1 MFVMTVDQRRS
12 RRDVDRVDDLLAD
25 LADTPMTRP
34 FQRTAGDEI
43 QGVTT
48 DAGVVVDRALD
59 LVRRGHWSVG
69 IGVGDVGQPLPEQT
83 RAGRGPAFEAARRAV
98 ERAKSM
104 PGRVAVEGAG
114 RDSADAEAVLTLLA
128 LLVIR
133 RTAEG
138 HAAVDLVRGGLNQ
151 SEAADRLRITKQ
163 AMSQRL
169 TAAGW
174 QAETPARDAAVRL
187 LARADRAEGGT

>member
-12 RRDVDRVDDLLAD
+12 RRDVDRVDEILAD
-25 LADTPMTRP
+25 LAEATMTRP

-43 QGVTT
+43 QGVTS
-48 DAGVVVDRALD
+48 DAEVVVDRALD

-69 IGVGDVGQPLPEQT
+69 IGVGDVEQPLPAQT

-98 ERAKSM
+98 ERAKAM
-104 PGRVAVEGAG
+104 PGRIAVEGAG
-114 RDSADAEAVLTLLA
+114 RDSTDAEAMLTLLA
-128 LLVIR
+128 LLITR

-138 HAAVDLVRGGLNQ
+138 HAAVDLVRSGLNQ

-169 TAAGW
+169 AAAGW
-174 QAETPARDAAVRL
+174 QAEQPARDTAVRL
-187 LARADRAEGGT
+187 LARAGGGT

>member
-25 LADTPMTRP
+25 LANTPMTRP

-43 QGVTT
+43 QGVTADT
-48 DAGVVVDRALD
+48 EVVVDRALD

-69 IGVGDVGQPLPEQT
+69 IGVGDVEQPLPEQT
-83 RAGRGPAFEAARRAV
+83 RAGRGPAYEAARRAV

-104 PGRVAVEGAG
+104 PGRIAVEGAG
-114 RDSADAEAVLTLLA
+114 QDSADAEAMLTLLA
-128 LLVIR
+128 LLVMR
-133 RTAEG
+133 RSAEG
-138 HAAVDLVRGGLNQ
+138 HTAVDLVRGGLNQ
-151 SEAADRLRITKQ
+151 SEAADRLQITKQ

-169 TAAGW
+169 AAAGW
-174 QAETPARDAAVRL
+174 QAEEPARTTATRL
-187 LARADRAEGGT
+187 LDRADQAEGGT